1 MLAKRAPAA
10 AAPSL
15 SSKFSVRRPRLRAQF
30 VTPRSISS
38 DASGGWEDAKH
49 SECLLSFRR
58 PHHERVEAPRG
69 APPLVLLPGFGNAT
83 RDYVAP
89 FGREEDAIVTA
100 LKARG
105 FDVYVLPMRRKDWL
119 RVVRALFT
127 PAYWSSSCTTAPG
140 YTWYLERVKE
150 VVDQARL
157 ECKADQVDLIGH
169 SAGGWLGRAF
179 IGQQQF
185 KEGPDS
191 SDFEPHE
198 AVRSLVTLGTPHTPP
213 PPEKAKD
220 RTGGALTWTNTLY
233 PGAFFAETHDLK
245 YVSVAGR
252 AVRGDKDADRR
263 SLPGYAAGSY
273 EEVCGDGHG
282 VEGDAVVPLSS
293 ALLEGAQHVVLD
305 GVYHSMS
312 KIRTF
317 NEPSGNIWYGSE
329 EVLDAWLARLVS

>member
-1 MLAKRAPAA
+1 MSVFFARKADFSNKLSMREMEDASSHTDMVGAWLFWARLRKTSDRPVPPTATALATPVISATSAA
-10 AAPSL
+10 AAPAPQE
-15 SSKFSVRRPRLRAQF
+15 VGRMQ
-30 VTPRSISS
+30 SI
-38 DASGGWEDAKH
+38 
-49 SECLLSFRR
+49 
-58 PHHERVEAPRG
+58 
-69 APPLVLLPGFGNAT
+69 
-83 RDYVAP
+83 
-89 FGREEDAIVTA
+89 
-100 LKARG
+100 ARG

-213 PPEKAKD
+213 PPEKASAKD

-273 EEVCGDGHG
+273 EEVGLRAMLLVCGDGHG